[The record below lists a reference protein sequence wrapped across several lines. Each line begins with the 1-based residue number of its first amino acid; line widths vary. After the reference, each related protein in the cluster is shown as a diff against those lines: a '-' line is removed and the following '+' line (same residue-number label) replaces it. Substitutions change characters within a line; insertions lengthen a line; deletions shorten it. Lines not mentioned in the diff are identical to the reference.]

1 MYHKYDFSEKWPSS
15 KITLSKGFSLLWREE
30 QMSRPNILKNLNF
43 IYSSMFFSIVAW
55 IRVTVPII
63 QLLYR
68 IKN

>member
-1 MYHKYDFSEKWPSS
+1 MYHKYDLSQKWPSS

-55 IRVTVPII
+55 IRVTIPII
-63 QLLYR
+63 QLL
-68 IKN
+68 